1 MPPQGPPHQFEQ
13 VGYQIT
19 PPDSEKYLEPDTK
32 APTTDAS
39 DTVIQPSRKQTSDTE
54 AQDPNGHLK
63 FGVRVREH
71 WWQLWRFKNPPPP
84 APESIEEAE
93 ELPLGHANIF
103 SDWSYHWIGQMLV
116 LGYRRPLEATDLWKM
131 DGPRQAEHLSNRVL
145 ERWEARV
152 AKADAYNQKIQ
163 SGEIKPSKSMYR
175 TWRKQARKELSEKL
189 GGDASMDERVEAKA
203 AIWGM
208 PEVAHLKG
216 VDITPELERKKLLAG
231 KVKSSFKR
239 ANLFMACLDVFW
251 PHILEAFM
259 AKLLADVAQ
268 MCTALLIEHVI
279 VSVATQDTGMGC
291 VYTVVMFIMLVLG
304 NFLSGRFFYKSLYVG
319 VFCRAA
325 LVSGL
330 FNRALNMQGRDRST
344 GKLTNHVSTD
354 ISRIDF
360 GAQWWLLTFTAPVEI
375 IVCLVILL
383 TRFGVSCLSGFALV
397 IVVTPIQMYT
407 MKYLFKLRAKSMQ
420 WTDRRAR
427 RTQEVLS
434 GMRIVKLFSYESN
447 FVKLITDLRKGEL
460 KYVFALAV
468 ARAGLMATAISLPL
482 LASVLAVVTYYY
494 SHGHNFD
501 VSRVFPAITLFQ
513 LLRLPLMFLP
523 FGLSV
528 MADGANSF
536 SRLREVFYAEQHD
549 TSLQSDENSPYGLN
563 IQDATFVWE
572 GVGEDETLKP
582 VKKNEK
588 RKDEQKKAKQ
598 KRMWAFLRHHR
609 KSNEATLKKR
619 RIFRR
624 KTNKVP
630 AAVEAEPKVAE
641 AVKEEDEDDMFIMD
655 RVNLQV
661 RRGHLCAI
669 IGPVGSGKSSLLLG
683 AIGEMRKTSGDVTWS
698 SPRVAFCSQSAW
710 IQNATV
716 RDNIVFGQPW
726 DEERYWSCVERA
738 ELMSDLAL
746 LQGGDMTEIGEKGVT
761 LSGGQKQRVNI
772 ARALYYDAEVLCL
785 DDPLSAVDAHVGKAL
800 FNNAILPA
808 RNAGKTVILVT
819 HAIQHLPMC
828 DQIVVMNDGHIEEDG
843 TYAELMAQRGDF
855 YNTMINFGMLKE
867 EGEEEEDAE
876 ELAAEA
882 EGVKPR
888 KVFTLAEVHKP
899 GHGKT
904 MESEERN
911 TGAVDGAVWMSYLK
925 AGRSWFIIPLVLLA
939 GSCMQAS
946 VNLSSYW
953 IVWWEKWVLQGLTR
967 TGLEVGIYV
976 MLGIMQLI
984 FNFVMD
990 VALGLLT
997 VFASRA
1003 LHDRAIKRVMYS
1015 PMAWFDTTPIGRIIN
1030 RFGKDIDVLD
1040 NQLSNLI
1047 RQCAST
1053 VLSILGAAIM
1063 IIVFTYYFVIV
1074 VVFVFVF
1081 AYFFS
1086 SFYRSS
1092 AREFKRVD
1100 ALLRSKLYSHF
1111 AESLTGLTTIRAY
1124 RESARFLRDNYKY
1137 MDLQNRAYFLT
1148 IVNQRWL
1155 GLRLDILGSLC
1166 VLVTGLLCA
1175 ARVGGV
1181 DPSTAGVALSQV
1193 VTVAQTLG
1201 FLTRQLTELEN
1212 EMNSAERLVYYAN
1225 ELGVEAPQ
1233 QIPETAPEAS
1243 WPQHGEVELRDVWL
1257 RYRPN
1262 LPNVLKGVSFRVR
1275 GSEKVGIVGRTGAG
1289 KSSILTVLLRL
1300 SEATQGSVII
1310 DGVDVAKIGLENLR
1324 RSIAILPQEPLL
1336 FSGTLRSNL
1345 DPFGRF
1351 DDARLWDAM
1360 HRSYLT
1366 AASAS
1371 VPGTG
1376 AVTPVV
1382 GADGQPL
1389 STEDQPAQSKAL
1401 TRLNLDSVIDEEGAN
1416 LSVGQRSLVSLARA
1430 LVKDSKIIL
1439 LDEATASVD
1448 LETDAKIQRTIRT
1461 EFADRTLLCIAH
1473 RLSTI
1478 IGYDKICVMDDGKV
1492 AEFDTPLRLFDDV
1505 NSIFRGMCDRS
1516 GIKREEVLTAHA
1528 IVSGGD
1534 LNTGSAPAAPAMG
1547 HNATL
1552 VDPPSYDQ

>member
-1 MPPQGPPHQFEQ
+1 MSPQGTSQHFEKAGDQ
-13 VGYQIT
+13 VI
-19 PPDSEKYLEPDTK
+19 PPDPEKSSEPYAKDPMTYGNDK
-32 APTTDAS
+32 G
-39 DTVIQPSRKQTSDTE
+39 VQPNPKQTMHE
-54 AQDPNGHLK
+54 KAQDTSGNQK

-84 APESIEEAE
+84 APESIDEAE

-103 SDWSYHWIGQMLV
+103 SDWSYHWIGKMLV

-131 DGPRQAEHLSNRVL
+131 DGPRQAEHLSARVL
-145 ERWEARV
+145 DRWEARV
-152 AKADAYNQKIQ
+152 AKADAYNRRIE
-163 SGEIKPSKSMYR
+163 SGEIKPSKRMYR
-175 TWRKQARKELSEKL
+175 TWRKQAHKELSENL
-189 GGDASMDERVEAKA
+189 GGDASVDERVEAKA
-203 AIWGM
+203 TIWGM
-208 PEVAHLKG
+208 PEFSQLKG
-216 VDITPELERKKLLAG
+216 IEITPELERKKLLAG
-231 KVKSSFKR
+231 KVKSSCKR

-251 PHILEAFM
+251 PHVLEAFF

-279 VSVATQDTGMGC
+279 VSVYNRDTGMGC
-291 VYTVVMFIMLVLG
+291 VYTVVMFIMLLLG

-330 FNRALNMQGRDRST
+330 FRRALNMQGRDRST

-397 IVVTPIQMYT
+397 VVVTPIQMYT
-407 MKYLFKLRAKSMQ
+407 MKYLFQLRAKSMQ

-447 FVKLITDLRKGEL
+447 FVKLISDLRKGEL

-494 SHGHNFD
+494 SHDHNFD
-501 VSRVFPAITLFQ
+501 VSRVFPAITLFN

-549 TSLQSDENSPYGLN
+549 TNLQSDENSPYGLDIKN
-563 IQDATFVWE
+563 ATFVWE

-582 VKKNEK
+582 VKKSEK
-588 RKDEQKKAKQ
+588 RKTEQKKAKQ
-598 KRMWAFLRHHR
+598 KRMWTFLRRHR
-609 KSNEATLKKR
+609 KEKDATKKR
-619 RIFRR
+619 RFFRR
-624 KTNKVP
+624 RGKGQVVVT
-630 AAVEAEPKVAE
+630 EEPKPTAPVQ
-641 AVKEEDEDDMFIMD
+641 EDPVDDERFTMEN
-655 RVNLQV
+655 VNLQV

-683 AIGEMRKTSGDVTWS
+683 AIGEMRKMSGDVTWS
-698 SPRVAFCSQSAW
+698 SSRVAFCSQSAW

-716 RDNIVFGQPW
+716 RENIVFGQPW
-726 DEERYWSCVERA
+726 DEKRYWSCVERA

-772 ARALYYDAEVLCL
+772 ARALYYDADVLCL

-828 DQIVVMNDGHIEEDG
+828 DQIIVMNEGYIEETG
-843 TYAELMAQRGDF
+843 PYTELMAKRGDF
-855 YNTMINFGMLKE
+855 FNMMMNFGMLKTD
-867 EGEEEEDAE
+867 GEEEEDAD

-882 EGVKPR
+882 EGIKPR
-888 KVFTLAEVHKP
+888 KVFALDEVHKP

-911 TGAVDGAVWMSYLK
+911 TGAVDGTVWMSYLR
-925 AGRSWFIIPLVLLA
+925 AGRSWFILPLVLLA

-953 IVWWEKWVLQGLTR
+953 IVWWQKWVEENLVR

-976 MLGIMQLI
+976 MLGILQLI

-997 VFASRA
+997 VFASRS

-1074 VVFVFVF
+1074 VVFIFVF

-1086 SFYRSS
+1086 AFYRSS

-1124 RESARFLRDNYKY
+1124 RESARFLHDNYKY

-1155 GLRLDILGSLC
+1155 GLRLDILGSVC
-1166 VLVTGLLCA
+1166 VLVTGLLCS

-1181 DPSTAGVALSQV
+1181 NPSTAGVALSQV

-1225 ELGVEAPQ
+1225 ELGQEAPH
-1233 QIPETAPEAS
+1233 QIPETVPEAS
-1243 WPQHGEVELRDVWL
+1243 WPEHGEVELRDVWL

-1262 LPNVLKGVSFRVR
+1262 LPNVLKGVTFRVR
-1275 GSEKVGIVGRTGAG
+1275 GGEKVGIVGRTGAG

-1300 SEATQGSVII
+1300 SEATQGSVLI
-1310 DGVDVAKIGLENLR
+1310 DGIDVGQIGLENLR

-1366 AASAS
+1366 AASTAS
-1371 VPGTG
+1371 QPGTG
-1376 AVTPVV
+1376 AVTPLV
-1382 GADGQPL
+1382 DDNGQPL
-1389 STEDQPAQSKAL
+1389 PTEKQPTQSRAL
-1401 TRLNLDSVIDEEGAN
+1401 TRLNLDSIIDEEGAN

-1516 GIKREEVLTAHA
+1516 GIKREEVVTAHA
-1528 IVSGGD
+1528 IASGGQS
-1534 LNTGSAPAAPAMG
+1534 NTADEISAANMG
-1547 HNATL
+1547 PELVTL
-1552 VDPPSYDQ
+1552 SPPHYQ

>member
-1 MPPQGPPHQFEQ
+1 MPPQGPLDVDQGKEQ
-13 VGYQIT
+13 ST
-19 PPDSEKYLEPDTK
+19 PPDSEKYLYSDAKEPV
-32 APTTDAS
+32 TDAS
-39 DTVIQPSRKQTSDTE
+39 DTVIQPTQHTKADQ
-54 AQDPNGHLK
+54 AGGNQK

-71 WWQLWRFKNPPPP
+71 WWQLWRFRDPPPP
-84 APESIEEAE
+84 APDSIDDAE
-93 ELPLGHANIF
+93 ELPLAHTNIF
-103 SDWSYHWIGQMLV
+103 SDWSYHWISRMLV

-131 DGPRQAEHLSNRVL
+131 DGPRKAEHLSARVL
-145 ERWEARV
+145 ERWEARM
-152 AKADAYNQKIQ
+152 AKADAHNQKIL
-163 SGEIKPSKSMYR
+163 SGDIQPSKSMYR
-175 TWRKQARKELSEKL
+175 TWRKQAKKELAQQL
-189 GGDASMDERVEAKA
+189 GGDASVEERVEAKA
-203 AIWGM
+203 TIWRTADF
-208 PEVAHLKG
+208 AHLKG
-216 VDITPELERKKLLAG
+216 TSVTPEMERQKLLAG
-231 KVKSSFKR
+231 KVKSAHKR
-239 ANLFMACLDVFW
+239 ANLFWACLDVFW
-251 PHILEAFM
+251 PHVLEAFLS
-259 AKLLADVAQ
+259 KLLADVAQ

-279 VSVATQDTGMGC
+279 VSVATGDTGMGC
-291 VYTVVMFIMLVLG
+291 VYTVVMFVMLVIS
-304 NFLSGRFFYKSLYVG
+304 NFLAGRFFYKSLYVG

-330 FNRALNMQGRDRST
+330 FRRALNMQGRDRST

-397 IVVTPIQMYT
+397 VVVTPIQMYT
-407 MKYLFKLRAKSMQ
+407 MKYLFILRAKSMQ

-447 FVKLITDLRKGEL
+447 FVKLISNLRMGEL

-494 SHGHNFD
+494 THDQNFD

-528 MADGANSF
+528 IADGANSF

-549 TSLQSDENSPYGLN
+549 TNLQADENSPFGLN

-582 VKKNEK
+582 VKKSEK
-588 RKDEQKKAKQ
+588 SKEEKKKAKQ
-598 KRMWAFLRHHR
+598 KRMWAFLRRHR
-609 KSNEATLKKR
+609 KTESAPKKR
-619 RIFRR
+619 RFFRR
-624 KTNKVP
+624 KTPKGQTVT
-630 AAVEAEPKVAE
+630 VEAPQVA
-641 AVKEEDEDDMFIMD
+641 KEEPGEPEEEPFAMEQ
-655 RVNLQV
+655 VNLQI

-683 AIGEMRKTSGDVTWS
+683 AIGEMRKASGDVTWS

-726 DEERYWSCVERA
+726 DEKRYWSCVERA
-738 ELMSDLAL
+738 ELMSDLAQ

-772 ARALYYDAEVLCL
+772 ARALYYDADVLCL

-808 RNAGKTVILVT
+808 RDAGKTVILVT

-828 DQIVVMNDGHIEEDG
+828 DQIVVMNEGHIEESG
-843 TYAELMAQRGDF
+843 TYAELMARRGDF
-855 YNTMINFGMLKE
+855 YNTMMNFGMLEKE
-867 EGEEEEDAE
+867 GEEEDAE

-888 KVFTLAEVHKP
+888 KVFTLEQVHKP

-911 TGAVDGAVWMSYLK
+911 TGAVDGSVWTAYLR
-925 AGRSWFIIPLVLLA
+925 AGRSWFILPLVLFA
-939 GSCMQAS
+939 GACMQAS

-953 IVWWEKWVLQGLTR
+953 IVWWQEWVEQGLER

-976 MLGIMQLI
+976 MLGILQLV

-1003 LHDRAIKRVMYS
+1003 LHDRAIKRVIYS

-1074 VVFVFVF
+1074 VVFIFVF

-1086 SFYRSS
+1086 CFYRSS

-1124 RESARFLRDNYKY
+1124 RESQRFLEDNYKY

-1155 GLRLDILGSLC
+1155 GLRLDLLGSLC

-1225 ELGVEAPQ
+1225 ELGQEAPQ
-1233 QIPETAPEAS
+1233 QIPETEPEPA
-1243 WPQHGEVELRDVWL
+1243 WPQHGQVELRDVWL

-1262 LPNVLKGVSFRVR
+1262 LPNVLKGVTFSVQ
-1275 GSEKVGIVGRTGAG
+1275 GGEKVGIVGRTGAG

-1310 DGVDVAKIGLENLR
+1310 DGVDTSQIGLENLR
-1324 RSIAILPQEPLL
+1324 RNIAILPQEPLL

-1371 VPGTG
+1371 QPGTG

-1382 GADGQPL
+1382 GQDGQPL
-1389 STEDQPAQSKAL
+1389 PADQQPVPTKAL
-1401 TRLNLDSVIDEEGAN
+1401 TRLTLDSIVDEEGAN

-1492 AEFDTPLRLFDDV
+1492 AEFDTPLRLFDHV

-1516 GIKREEVLTAHA
+1516 GIKREEILTAR
-1528 IVSGGD
+1528 
-1534 LNTGSAPAAPAMG
+1534 AA
-1547 HNATL
+1547 L
-1552 VDPPSYDQ
+1552 VDPYGTGETAPTATAGAPESQYLPPTTQLPPYLRS